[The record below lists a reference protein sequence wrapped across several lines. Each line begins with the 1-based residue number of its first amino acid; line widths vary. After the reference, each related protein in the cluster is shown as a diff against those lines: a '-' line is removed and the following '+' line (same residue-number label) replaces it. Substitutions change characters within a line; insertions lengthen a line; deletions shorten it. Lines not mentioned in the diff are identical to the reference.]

1 MATNYTVKQLCELAA
16 ELDAIAEALPVDAPG
31 GEGKEYYKW
40 CQALGG
46 SASNLRLMAVQ
57 DILAETSDP
66 LAEIISATSE
76 AKRTI
81 ARIKKLA
88 KSVELIGD
96 VLLLATVIWLR
107 KWSLVSPT
115 FKELRADIKA

>member
-1 MATNYTVKQLCELAA
+1 MATNYTAKQLCELAA
-16 ELDAIAEALPVDAPG
+16 ELDAMAEALPVDAPG

-46 SASNLRLMAVQ
+46 AASNLRLMAVQ
-57 DILAETSDP
+57 DIMADTSDP
-66 LAEIISATSE
+66 LSEIILATSE

-81 ARIKKLA
+81 ARLKKFTR
-88 KSVELIGD
+88 SVELIGD
-96 VLLLATVIWLR
+96 VLLLSTVIWLR

-115 FKELRADIKA
+115 FKELRADLKG